1 MQSEELENLYRS
13 FQPELLGNLS
23 RRFPR
28 TPDLVEDGVQHAF
41 TRLQEADP
49 PPGNPRAWLRTVA
62 RNYVIDRLR
71 EQRKIVA
78 DETAL
83 EAMEYPG
90 AASTGSEFLPTPSAL
105 VRAIDLLTTRA
116 RRLIRGKHLEEKT
129 YGTLARETG
138 LAEAS
143 VGKKLW
149 QARQRLREAALRVL
163 GR

>member
-1 MQSEELENLYRS
+1 MKSDELEDLYRS
-13 FQPELLGNLS
+13 FQPDLLRNLA

-49 PPGNPRAWLRTVA
+49 APDNPRAWLRTVA

-71 EQRKIVA
+71 EQQKIVA

-83 EAMEYPG
+83 ESVELSEATG
-90 AASTGSEFLPTPSAL
+90 TGSGGLPTPSAL